1 MKCST
6 SLLTFKAVAISLYI
20 RHPLLPHWQQVKET
34 KAGGEGESDGAG
46 ESKKEV
52 GTDEGEPGE
61 KKEGK
66 PDDVKEDGSEKEED
80 VKGIPSFWLTAF
92 RNAEVLESMVKVRE
106 VHMLHRSYSIYVYPY
121 RQCVRMSQSHQG
133 LPGLVMLSTFPS
145 FFTTYSLHSLNSIE
159 SD

>member
-6 SLLTFKAVAISLYI
+6 SLLTFKAVAMSLYI
-20 RHPLLPHWQQVKET
+20 GHPLLPRWQQVKEP
-34 KAGGEGESDGAG
+34 KAGGEGEGNGAG

-52 GTDEGEPGE
+52 GTDEGEPGV

-106 VHMLHRSYSIYVYPY
+106 AHMLHVYTASMCIHTGSVYVSVPPRSPWACHAFHYPFILH
-121 RQCVRMSQSHQG
+121 SS
-133 LPGLVMLSTFPS
+133 S
-145 FFTTYSLHSLNSIE
+145 HSLNSIE

>member
-6 SLLTFKAVAISLYI
+6 SLLTFKAVAMSLYI
-20 RHPLLPHWQQVKET
+20 GHPLLPRWQQVKEP
-34 KAGGEGESDGAG
+34 KAGGEGEGDGAG

-52 GTDEGEPGE
+52 GTDEGEPGV

-106 VHMLHRSYSIYVYPY
+106 AHMLHVHLCVSIQTV
-121 RQCVRMSQSHQG
+121 CMSQSHQG
-133 LPGLVMLSTFPS
+133 LPGLVMLSTIPS
-145 FFTTYSLHSLNSIE
+145 FFTTYSPHSLNSIE
-159 SD
+159 PD